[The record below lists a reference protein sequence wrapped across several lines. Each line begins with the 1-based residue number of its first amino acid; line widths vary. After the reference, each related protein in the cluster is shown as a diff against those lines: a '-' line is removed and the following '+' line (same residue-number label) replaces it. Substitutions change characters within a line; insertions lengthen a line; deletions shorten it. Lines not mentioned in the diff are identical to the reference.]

1 MVSSATGT
9 FRVALLLSL
18 LAVVSCTWMS
28 SDTVSA
34 IAGDP
39 VVSQAEAKSYL
50 TMAIV
55 QGMSSCP
62 TLVRPGLMM
71 IDQGFPHSLGRP
83 FYHKDSLDLCAATIL
98 SAPCPAG
105 ELGNTEAM
113 DYYRWVLSLCN
124 PRPYEP

>member
-1 MVSSATGT
+1 MVPLATGN
-9 FRVALLLSL
+9 FRAALLLPL
-18 LAVVSCTWMS
+18 LAVASCTWMS
-28 SDTVSA
+28 SDTASA
-34 IAGDP
+34 LAGED
-39 VVSQAEAKSYL
+39 VLTQAEAESYL
-50 TMAIV
+50 TMAIM

-62 TLVRPGLMM
+62 TLMRPGLMM

-83 FYHKDSLDLCAATIL
+83 FYFKDSLDLCAITIL

-124 PRPYEP
+124 PRPYGP